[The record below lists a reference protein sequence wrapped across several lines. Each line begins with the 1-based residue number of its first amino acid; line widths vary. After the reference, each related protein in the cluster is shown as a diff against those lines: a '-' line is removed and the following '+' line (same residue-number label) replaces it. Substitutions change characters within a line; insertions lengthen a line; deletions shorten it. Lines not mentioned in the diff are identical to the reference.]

1 MKNLILFIVSLFLFS
16 SVFSHCKNHEIADK
30 LKEQLPEYSIDSI
43 RETPIPGIYEVITG
57 ASIFYVSSDGK
68 YIIDGNLLEPYKDK
82 ETNKVFYKNLTD
94 ISAMSARVKLIISVP
109 KNKFFLCNSKDQTDY
124 VTIVTDIDCPWCV
137 KLHREINSLLDQG
150 ISVQYL
156 VFTRDDEAKKQVISA
171 WCSKNNNNSLTT
183 IMNKKPIKTKECKNP
198 IDEHQE
204 IISSIGVGPTPAIFL
219 SDGSLVSGYKPSDEI
234 MEIIGSKN

>member
-94 ISAMSARVKLIISVP
+94 ISAMSARVKLINSVP
-109 KNKFFLCNSKDQTDY
+109 KNKFFLFNSKDQTDY

>member
-1 MKNLILFIVSLFLFS
+1 MKNLILSIIILFLCS
-16 SVFSHCKNHEIADK
+16 PVFSHCKNHEIEEK

-43 RETPIPGIYEVITG
+43 RETPIPGIYEVVTG

-94 ISAMSARVKLIISVP
+94 LSAMSARVKLIDSVP
-109 KNKFFLCNSKDQTDY
+109 KDKFFLFNSKDQTDY

-137 KLHREINSLLDQG
+137 KLHREINSLLEQG

-156 VFTRDDEAKKQVISA
+156 VFTRDDDAKMQVISA
-171 WCSKNNNNSLTT
+171 WCSKNNTKSLTS
-183 IMNKKPIKTKECKNP
+183 IMNKKPINSKKCDNP

-219 SDGSLVSGYKPSDEI
+219 SDGSLVSGYKPSN
-234 MEIIGSKN
+234 EIIEIISSKN